1 MDMHRTHP
9 QGLRQDPAGWDETQG
24 RGKEGADLFLM
35 RRGLFAHPEV
45 FLCSAMM
52 GISVGSTNRQ
62 DAAVDDAVL
71 RKKEQKDVELDK
83 KILALRKKNE
93 ALIRRYQEIEED
105 KKRAEQEG
113 MAVTSRRPKQ
123 DGLTITIT
131 KAHNDLKDAITQ
143 TEHYGQDS
151 PALSLDKRVVSEK
164 WGSPC
169 PTSPGFGIGSEEEEE
184 EEEEEA
190 DHMFT
195 FRMGKRMQLAVTMDN
210 KAKGKRIVSEKRAE
224 SFPGP
229 GRAPEL
235 SEEETDHLVAF
246 RRGRRM
252 QIAITM
258 DNKEKREERRTAEKR
273 RSDSDRG
280 PESEHS
286 RKDGGKPV
294 QKSLGDLSFPMTGRE
309 RSEYIRWKRER
320 EQIDLERLA
329 RHKNAKG
336 EWRRAWD
343 VEKSEHMFEE
353 DFVKDGEPALD
364 NPSNKKGGRNAR
376 KFQHKSFPP
385 DGRGGHHG
393 VNVSDPGPKAVPAVS
408 SRAKGKDRLTGRARR
423 WDAKEGEDMSFLK
436 DELDGQRNLGAD
448 KRKSRSDEGVE
459 EDCTAELEEKGKQPS
474 LQDHGA
480 SSSQWLRN
488 GKVQPA
494 HNGQKEEQRGVRS
507 CSTEVSVVSAG
518 DSEPGPKPGKESV
531 GEDAS
536 RKSGTAGILQEK
548 ESTEGTASQ
557 GSLPST
563 VQATRPGS
571 QEALS
576 LPVGANGDGAGLGK
590 HPASEQE
597 SSENSSNRHG
607 GDLDAAVGDR
617 LDADQGQLVSKGGKE
632 VTQTTVLEGQT
643 LLLKGSED
651 AEGTEHHEPSALGKT
666 NSDKT
671 VVPEQDMAKSQSG
684 EGDQPE
690 DCKDKDSGDTHNLQR
705 LHQLA

>member
-1 MDMHRTHP
+1 MSNMHR
-9 QGLRQDPAGWDETQG
+9 A
-24 RGKEGADLFLM
+24 
-35 RRGLFAHPEV
+35 
-45 FLCSAMM
+45 
-52 GISVGSTNRQ
+52 

-151 PALSLDKRVVSEK
+151 PTLSMDKRVVSEK

-169 PTSPGFGIGSEEEEE
+169 PTSPGFGIGSEEE

-229 GRAPEL
+229 GRVPDL
-235 SEEETDHLVAF
+235 SEEEMDHLVAF

-258 DNKEKREERRTAEKR
+258 DNKEKAEERRTAEKR

-286 RKDGGKPV
+286 RKDGGKAV
-294 QKSLGDLSFPMTGRE
+294 QKSPGDLSLPMTGRE

-320 EQIDLERLA
+320 DQIDLERLA

-353 DFVKDGEPALD
+353 DFVKDGQPALD

-376 KFQHKSFPP
+376 KFQHRSFPA
-385 DGRGGHHG
+385 DGRGGGHRG
-393 VNVSDPGPKAVPAVS
+393 VNVSDPGPKAVSVVS

-423 WDAKEGEDMSFLK
+423 WDAKEGEDISLLK
-436 DELDGQRNLGAD
+436 DDLDGQRSLGMD
-448 KRKSRSDEGVE
+448 RQKSRGDEGVE
-459 EDCTAELEEKGKQPS
+459 ENCTAELEEKGKQPS

-480 SSSQWLRN
+480 SSSQRLRS

-494 HNGQKEEQRGVRS
+494 QNGQKEEQRGMRG
-507 CSTEVSVVSAG
+507 CGAEVSVASPG
-518 DSEPGPKPGKESV
+518 DSEPGPKTSKESV
-531 GEDAS
+531 GEDANG
-536 RKSGTAGILQEK
+536 KPGTADVSQE
-548 ESTEGTASQ
+548 ESADSTASQ
-557 GSLPST
+557 SGLQSSVQGS
-563 VQATRPGS
+563 RPGS
-571 QEALS
+571 KET
-576 LPVGANGDGAGLGK
+576 LPLPLGVNVDGAGLEK
-590 HPASEQE
+590 QPASEQE
-597 SSENSSNRHG
+597 SSENSNSHG
-607 GDLDAAVGDR
+607 GELDTAAGDR
-617 LDADQGQLVSKGGKE
+617 LDADQGQLVSRGGEE
-632 VTQTTVLEGQT
+632 VTRSTALEGQA
-643 LLLKGSED
+643 LALKGSED
-651 AEGTEHHEPSALGKT
+651 AEGTEHHEPSSPGKSS
-666 NSDKT
+666 SDKT
-671 VVPEQDMAKSQSG
+671 VVPEQDTAKSQSG

-690 DCKDKDSGDTHNLQR
+690 DCKDKDGGDTHN
-705 LHQLA
+705 

>member
-1 MDMHRTHP
+1 MANMHR
-9 QGLRQDPAGWDETQG
+9 A
-24 RGKEGADLFLM
+24 
-35 RRGLFAHPEV
+35 
-45 FLCSAMM
+45 
-52 GISVGSTNRQ
+52 

-105 KKRAEQEG
+105 KKQAEQKG

-131 KAHNDLKDAITQ
+131 KAHND
-143 TEHYGQDS
+143 
-151 PALSLDKRVVSEK
+151 KRVVSEK

-169 PTSPGFGIGSEEEEE
+169 PTSPGFGIGSEEE

-210 KAKGKRIVSEKRAE
+210 KAKGKRIVSEKRTE

-229 GRAPEL
+229 GRGPDL

-258 DNKEKREERRTAEKR
+258 DNKEKVEERRTAEKR

-280 PESEHS
+280 PESEHG
-286 RKDGGKPV
+286 RKDGGKSV
-294 QKSLGDLSFPMTGRE
+294 QKSPGDLSFPMTGRE
-309 RSEYIRWKRER
+309 RSEYLRWKRER
-320 EQIDLERLA
+320 DQIDLERLA
-329 RHKNAKG
+329 RQKNAKG

-343 VEKSEHMFEE
+343 MEKSEHMFEE

-376 KFQHKSFPP
+376 KFQNRSFPP
-385 DGRGGHHG
+385 DGRGGGQRG

-436 DELDGQRNLGAD
+436 DDLDSQASLGMD
-448 KRKSRSDEGVE
+448 KRKSRGEEGVE
-459 EDCTAELEEKGKQPS
+459 ENCTAELEEKVKQPS
-474 LQDHGA
+474 LQDHGP
-480 SSSQWLRN
+480 SSSQRLRS
-488 GKVQPA
+488 GKGQSA
-494 HNGQKEEQRGVRS
+494 HNGQKEERRGAKG
-507 CSTEVSVVSAG
+507 CSTEVSVASTG
-518 DSEPGPKPGKESV
+518 DSEPGPKPSKEGV

-536 RKSGTAGILQEK
+536 GKPGTADIPQEK
-548 ESTEGTASQ
+548 NTNGTASQ
-557 GSLPST
+557 SSLPST
-563 VQATRPGS
+563 VQATRHGS
-571 QEALS
+571 EETLS
-576 LPVGANGDGAGLGK
+576 LPMGANLDGAGLEK
-590 HPASEQE
+590 NTASEQE
-597 SSENSSNRHG
+597 STEGSSNSHG
-607 GDLDAAVGDR
+607 GKLDTAGGDR
-617 LDADQGQLVSKGGKE
+617 LDAGQGQLVRKRGEE
-632 VTQTTVLEGQT
+632 VTQDTALQGKT
-643 LLLKGSED
+643 LALKGDGD
-651 AEGTEHHEPSALGKT
+651 AEGTEHRGEPLPPRRAP
-666 NSDKT
+666 SDKT
-671 VVPEQDMAKSQSG
+671 VVSEQDTAKTQSR
-684 EGDQPE
+684 EGDRPE
-690 DCKDKDSGDTHNLQR
+690 DCKDKDSGDTLN
-705 LHQLA
+705 

>member
-1 MDMHRTHP
+1 MSNMHR
-9 QGLRQDPAGWDETQG
+9 A
-24 RGKEGADLFLM
+24 
-35 RRGLFAHPEV
+35 
-45 FLCSAMM
+45 
-52 GISVGSTNRQ
+52 

-131 KAHNDLKDAITQ
+131 KAHND
-143 TEHYGQDS
+143 
-151 PALSLDKRVVSEK
+151 KRVVSEK
-164 WGSPC
+164 RGSPC
-169 PTSPGFGIGSEEEEE
+169 PTSPGFGIGSEEE

-229 GRAPEL
+229 GRVPDL
-235 SEEETDHLVAF
+235 SEEEMDHLVAF

-258 DNKEKREERRTAEKR
+258 DNKEKGEERRTAEKR

-294 QKSLGDLSFPMTGRE
+294 QKSPGDPSFPMSGRE

-320 EQIDLERLA
+320 DQIDLERLA

-364 NPSNKKGGRNAR
+364 NPSSKKGGRNAR
-376 KFQHKSFPP
+376 KFQHRSFTA
-385 DGRGGHHG
+385 DGRGGGHHG

-423 WDAKEGEDMSFLK
+423 WDAKEGEDMSLVK
-436 DELDGQRNLGAD
+436 DDLDGQRSLGMD
-448 KRKSRSDEGVE
+448 KRNCRGDEGVE
-459 EDCTAELEEKGKQPS
+459 ENCTAELEEKGKQPS

-480 SSSQWLRN
+480 SSSQRLRS

-494 HNGQKEEQRGVRS
+494 QNGQKEERRGVRG
-507 CSTEVSVVSAG
+507 CSTEVSVASAG
-518 DSEPGPKPGKESV
+518 DSEPGPKPTKERV
-531 GEDAS
+531 GEDANG
-536 RKSGTAGILQEK
+536 KPGTANVSQEK
-548 ESTEGTASQ
+548 ESADSTASQ
-557 GSLPST
+557 SSLQNTLQGTS
-563 VQATRPGS
+563 PGS
-571 QEALS
+571 EETVS
-576 LPVGANGDGAGLGK
+576 LPVGANVDGAGLEK
-590 HPASEQE
+590 QPASEQE
-597 SSENSSNRHG
+597 SSENSSNSHG
-607 GDLDAAVGDR
+607 GKLDTEAGDR
-617 LDADQGQLVSKGGKE
+617 LDADQGQLVSKGGEE
-632 VTQTTVLEGQT
+632 VTQTTALEGQA
-643 LLLKGSED
+643 LALKGSED
-651 AEGTEHHEPSALGKT
+651 AEGTEHHEPLPPGKAS
-666 NSDKT
+666 SDKA

-690 DCKDKDSGDTHNLQR
+690 DCKDKDSGDTHN
-705 LHQLA
+705 

>member
-1 MDMHRTHP
+1 MSNMHR
-9 QGLRQDPAGWDETQG
+9 
-24 RGKEGADLFLM
+24 AD
-35 RRGLFAHPEV
+35 
-45 FLCSAMM
+45 
-52 GISVGSTNRQ
+52 T
-62 DAAVDDAVL
+62 AVDDAVL

-105 KKRAEQEG
+105 KKRAEQGG

-131 KAHNDLKDAITQ
+131 KAHND
-143 TEHYGQDS
+143 
-151 PALSLDKRVVSEK
+151 KRVVSEK

-169 PTSPGFGIGSEEEEE
+169 PTSPAFGIGSEEE

-229 GRAPEL
+229 GRVPDL
-235 SEEETDHLVAF
+235 SEEEMDHLVAF

-258 DNKEKREERRTAEKR
+258 DNKEKGEERRTAEKR
-273 RSDSDRG
+273 RSDSERG

-294 QKSLGDLSFPMTGRE
+294 QKSPGDLSFPMTGRE

-320 EQIDLERLA
+320 DQIDLERLA

-364 NPSNKKGGRNAR
+364 NPSSKKGGRNAR
-376 KFQHKSFPP
+376 KFQHRSFPA
-385 DGRGGHHG
+385 DGRGGGHHG
-393 VNVSDPGPKAVPAVS
+393 VNVSDLGPKAVPAVS

-423 WDAKEGEDMSFLK
+423 WDAKEGEDMSLVK
-436 DELDGQRNLGAD
+436 DDLDGQRSLGTD
-448 KRKSRSDEGVE
+448 RRKSRGDEGVE
-459 EDCTAELEEKGKQPS
+459 ENCTAELEEKGKQPS
-474 LQDHGA
+474 LQNHGA
-480 SSSQWLRN
+480 SSSQQLQS

-494 HNGQKEEQRGVRS
+494 QNGQKEEWRGVRG
-507 CSTEVSVVSAG
+507 CSTEVSVASAG
-518 DSEPGPKPGKESV
+518 NSEPGPKPSKESL

-536 RKSGTAGILQEK
+536 GKPGTADMSLEK
-548 ESTEGTASQ
+548 ESTDSTASES
-557 GSLPST
+557 SLQST
-563 VQATRPGS
+563 VQGTRPGS
-571 QEALS
+571 EETLS
-576 LPVGANGDGAGLGK
+576 LPVGVNVDGAGLEK
-590 HPASEQE
+590 QPASEQE
-597 SSENSSNRHG
+597 PSENSSSSHG
-607 GDLDAAVGDR
+607 GKLDTGAGDR
-617 LDADQGQLVSKGGKE
+617 LDADQGQLVSKGGEE
-632 VTQTTVLEGQT
+632 VTQNTALEGQA
-643 LLLKGSED
+643 LALQESED
-651 AEGTEHHEPSALGKT
+651 AEGTEHHKPSPPGKAS
-666 NSDKT
+666 SDKA
-671 VVPEQDMAKSQSG
+671 VVPEQDTAKSQSG

-690 DCKDKDSGDTHNLQR
+690 DCKDKDSGDTHN
-705 LHQLA
+705 